1 MIDSRMFVIYRAMVL
16 AVCVMGYVVVESRI
30 TFRLVEDARMR
41 IFLQKYK

>member
-1 MIDSRMFVIYRAMVL
+1 MIDSRIFVIYRAMVL
-16 AVCVMGYVVVESRI
+16 AVCAMGYAVVKSRI